1 MKDQYGFDIQCEHSD
16 LRVINENDDEEFVCT
31 DGHFAG
37 VPRQCYCNE
46 KCSRYEPKNETVEDI
61 IGEMT
66 EKIANMM
73 KEYPI
78 DWVACAYKRATAKA
92 CLYHVELDSCGKPI
106 WVRNI
111 HDKEI
116 CRTCGTP
123 KGETND

>member
-46 KCSRYEPKNETVEDI
+46 KCRRYEPHNETVEEI
-61 IGEMT
+61 ISEFA
-66 EKIANMM
+66 EKIADMM

-78 DWVACAYKRATAKA
+78 HWVSEAYSRAVTKA
-92 CLYHVELDSCGKPI
+92 TTHHVELDSCGKAV
-106 WVRNI
+106 WV
-111 HDKEI
+111 K
-116 CRTCGTP
+116 
-123 KGETND
+123 ND